1 MTIVEES
8 GLWQT
13 LRFLRYY
20 IKLNPH
26 DPRRGSLLI
35 EWSVKGLEQHVQQW
49 CELGR
54 TGHINQKTGEPLKL
68 GKNGHFRVAKDTLV
82 GQWFIDQA
90 INVKKFSEAHSG
102 FKKQLLSS
110 EWTGFVEVVPQMT
123 KLPNGKCEIKMVNR
137 VKTHS
142 VKRVEKHASTKIIT
156 PEYPD
161 HEPIPF

>member
-1 MTIVEES
+1 MNAKKVS

-20 IKLNPH
+20 VKLNTN
-26 DPRRGSLLI
+26 DRTRASLLI
-35 EWSVKGLEQHVQQW
+35 EWSVKGLNQHVQQW

-54 TGHINQKTGEPLKL
+54 TGHLNQKTGKPLKL

-82 GQWFIDQA
+82 GQWFIDEA
-90 INVKKFSEAHSG
+90 IDIKKFSEAHSG
-102 FKKQLLSS
+102 FKKQLLLS
-110 EWTGFVEVVPQMT
+110 EWTGFVEVVPQTT

-142 VKRVEKHASTKIIT
+142 VKRIEKHASTNIIA
-156 PEYPD
+156 PEDLD